1 MKYLVLINIVK
12 KKAVN
17 ENKKKL
23 RAQKLRRF
31 LLWIERSEREW
42 DFTKPSFE
50 AREVNAQTMLY
61 ESRGMG

>member
-31 LLWIERSEREW
+31 LLWIERSERE
-42 DFTKPSFE
+42 
-50 AREVNAQTMLY
+50 
-61 ESRGMG
+61 